1 MSPLI
6 TDLNVDGKNLTF
18 LDLPELSR
26 WFPSTSTSP
35 HDISRTNIYKTKD
48 GRFYH
53 VHGSLNPKPSQTA
66 LGIPEGYQPAAGET
80 PHSIYETKVSQ
91 YNSEDLDAL
100 MNDEY
105 RQAGTICQSVD
116 EFLSS
121 EHGKASA
128 HVGLYELHHF
138 PNPITEAILIIEL
151 TRIVAG
157 PTIGRDLAE
166 LGASVMRITSP
177 NVADMH
183 VLNFDMGW
191 GKWSGYLNLKSGED
205 RERLKELIAEADVV
219 VDGYR
224 PGVMEKWGFG
234 KEDVLKMTEGREKG
248 IVMFMRI
255 VMGGT
260 GRCRIARD
268 GNRLVMRTGVSGAIG
283 VLQALI
289 ERAEKGGSFVVEAA
303 INYYSEWLVRTCRT
317 YPPEIWEQVW
327 AKHGKPVFH
336 HTDHMQTTIP
346 AMVGLLKANTPD
358 LFNSTFF
365 EIRDRGALGVKSKS
379 VKPIL
384 QFPNGMVKLGFNVG
398 CGANGVDKARWPEDL
413 MTETVV

>member
-1 MSPLI
+1 MLNVLLTRRFAIEPQKVVIDTDHAQLFIMSPLI

-53 VHGSLNPKPSQTA
+53 VHGSLNPKLSQTA

-138 PNPITEAILIIEL
+138 PNPSQKPSWWESPNTPDLSRPLFGLKIIEL

-248 IVMFMRI
+248 IYVHENCY
-255 VMGGT
+255 GWNGPLSY
-260 GRCRIARD
+260 
-268 GNRLVMRTGVSGAIG
+268 RLGWQQISDA
-283 VLQALI
+283 A
-289 ERAEKGGSFVVEAA
+289 SFTA
-303 INYYSEWLVRTCRT
+303 
-317 YPPEIWEQVW
+317 
-327 AKHGKPVFH
+327 
-336 HTDHMQTTIP
+336 
-346 AMVGLLKANTPD
+346 
-358 LFNSTFF
+358 
-365 EIRDRGALGVKSKS
+365 
-379 VKPIL
+379 
-384 QFPNGMVKLGFNVG
+384 
-398 CGANGVDKARWPEDL
+398 
-413 MTETVV
+413 